1 MTDPI
6 DTVLEKLAKD
16 VEMAVHALYRGDVRQ
31 ETANARTGHLVR
43 DAAARLR
50 TSAPPATVVTQ
61 DGAVSPLTPASR
73 PSIAGTALGW
83 TDAEGEAVMKCV
95 TAWLPMGPPK
105 TAAPDSKCIAAGR
118 EMVPTW
124 SERELARGAVRKLNP
139 A

>member
-1 MTDPI
+1 MTDQI
-6 DTVLEKLAKD
+6 DAVLEKLAKE

-31 ETANARTGHLVR
+31 ETANARTGHLIR
-43 DAAARLR
+43 DAAAQLR
-50 TSAPPATVVTQ
+50 TSTPAVTVVTK

-73 PSIAGTALGW
+73 PSIAGAALGW

-95 TAWLPMGPPK
+95 TAWLAMGSPA
-105 TAAPDSKCIAAGR
+105 TAAPESKCISAGR

-124 SERELARGAVRKLNP
+124 RERELARGAVRKLNP